1 MSYVLRLG
9 FKNVFRQRLRSLLA
23 LAGIALSVALV
34 IVGTSL
40 MRGLERT
47 IFDEVLG
54 EAGEIAVARQDYFD
68 KLRFNP
74 LKYRVRDSADLRDRL
89 LAVEG
94 VRAAI
99 ERIDF
104 GFLAEHQEGSMTLA
118 ATAVDVEQFGRY
130 SVLPERLTAGRYL
143 EPGEKA
149 ILIGRGVAEEL
160 GARPGDVL
168 TVIGRTAYES
178 FMADD
183 FEVAGVFDL
192 GTKLAN
198 RRSLLPLAPAQD
210 FLEMTDSVSKILLF
224 TDDYSRANEIAE
236 SIRAAGLLGEGI
248 ALRPWTEDPFL
259 GGLWGLFRGVG
270 ASISAIICFVA
281 GLGILNMMMVAVLER
296 RREMGVL
303 MALGMQRSG
312 VLASFFAESVVYGIA
327 GGIAGVALG
336 SPAAYYLDRVGLD
349 FRADEIQGIP
359 FAMTSSIH
367 AHFGVES
374 VVTGLLTG
382 VLLAV
387 LGTIIPVIKT
397 FSMGPQDAMTR

>member
-1 MSYVLRLG
+1 MTYVLLLG
-9 FKNVFRQRLRSLLA
+9 ARNVFRQRLRSILA
-23 LAGIALSVALV
+23 LAGIALSVSLV

-40 MRGLERT
+40 MSGVERT
-47 IFDEVLG
+47 IFSEVLG

-74 LKYRVRDSADLRDRL
+74 LKYRLRDSGALRDRL
-89 LAVEG
+89 LEVEG
-94 VRAAI
+94 VSTAI

-104 GFLAEHQEGSMTLA
+104 GFLAEHEDHSMALGA
-118 ATAVDVEQFGRY
+118 SAVSVEQFANHSTLPGR
-130 SVLPERLTAGRYL
+130 LIAGRYL

-149 ILIGRGVAEEL
+149 ILIGRQAAEEL
-160 GARPGDVL
+160 GAEPGDTL

-183 FEVAGVFDL
+183 FVVAGVFDL

-198 RRSLLPLAPAQD
+198 RRSILPLEPAQD
-210 FLEMTDSVSKILLF
+210 FLEMEGAVSKILLYS
-224 TDDYSRANEIAE
+224 DDYQRAGEIAE
-236 SIRAAGLLGEGI
+236 RIRAGGLLDDGI
-248 ALRPWTEDPFL
+248 AVRPWTEDAFL
-259 GGLWGLFRGVG
+259 GSLYPLFRGVG
-270 ASISAIICFVA
+270 ASVSGIICFVA

-312 VLASFFAESVVYGIA
+312 VLASFFAEAVVYGLA
-327 GGIAGVALG
+327 GGVAGVMLG
-336 SPAAYYLDRVGLD
+336 APVAYYLDRVGID
-349 FRADEIQGIP
+349 FRADEIQGLP
-359 FAMTSSIH
+359 FAITTIH
-367 AHFGVES
+367 AHFGTGS
-374 VVTGLLTG
+374 VVAGLVVG

-387 LGTIIPVIKT
+387 LGTVIPVIKT

>member
-1 MSYVLRLG
+1 MSYVFLLG

-40 MRGLERT
+40 MSGVERT
-47 IFDEVLG
+47 IFSEVLG

-74 LKYRVRDSADLRDRL
+74 LKYRLRDSADLRDRL
-89 LAVEG
+89 LGVEG
-94 VRAAI
+94 VTAAI

-104 GFLAEHQEGSMTLA
+104 GFLAEHGERTMALGAS
-118 ATAVDVEQFGRY
+118 AVGVEQFAQY
-130 SVLPERLTAGRYL
+130 STLPDRMIAGRYL

-149 ILIGRGVAEEL
+149 ILIGRAVAEEL
-160 GARPGDVL
+160 GAEPGDIL

-183 FEVAGVFDL
+183 FTVAGVFDL

-198 RRSLLPLAPAQD
+198 RRSIMPLAPAQD
-210 FLEMTDSVSKILLF
+210 FLEMEGAVSKILLYS
-224 TDDYSRANEIAE
+224 DDYHLAGEIAE
-236 SIRAAGLLGEGI
+236 RIRADDFLADGV
-248 ALRPWTEDPFL
+248 AVKPWTEDPFL
-259 GGLWGLFRGVG
+259 GGLYPLFRGVG
-270 ASISAIICFVA
+270 ATVSGIICFVA
-281 GLGILNMMMVAVLER
+281 GLGIINMMMVAVLER
-296 RREMGVL
+296 RKEMGVL
-303 MALGMQRSG
+303 MALGMPRSG
-312 VLASFFAESVVYGIA
+312 VLASFFAEAVVYGLA
-327 GGIAGVALG
+327 GGVAGVFLG

-349 FRADEIQGIP
+349 FRADEVQGLP
-359 FAMTSSIH
+359 FAMSSTIH
-367 AHFGVES
+367 GHFTMDNVFA
-374 VVTGLLTG
+374 GLLVG

-387 LGTIIPVIKT
+387 LGTVIPVIKT